1 MNNKEHQTKNI
12 ISIIPINNL
21 PEIEP
26 NDNLGELIIKKSGCD
41 GIKITNNDILVV
53 TQKLVSK
60 SENRTIKLSEVT
72 PSSQAKS
79 LSTKVNRD
87 PRLIELIL
95 RESTRI
101 VAMDSTRNLIIT
113 QTKHGFICANSGID
127 SSNVLGENEVSL
139 LPIDPDLSA
148 NKIRKTIISQTD
160 LNHLAV
166 VITDTFGRAWRNGQ
180 TNACIG
186 IAGLHPIKDYRGL
199 KDDNGFILTSTEIA
213 IADEIASAAELV
225 MGKTNRVG
233 AAIIRGYWFET
244 AKATNSG
251 YLIRDRNQD
260 LFSEGKLL

>member
-1 MNNKEHQTKNI
+1 MQ
-12 ISIIPINNL
+12 
-21 PEIEP
+21 
-26 NDNLGELIIKKSGCD
+26 
-41 GIKITNNDILVV
+41 
-53 TQKLVSK
+53 
-60 SENRTIKLSEVT
+60 LSEVT
-72 PSSQAKS
+72 PSSKAKD

-180 TNACIG
+180 VNVCIG
-186 IAGLHPIKDYRGL
+186 IAGLNPIKDYRGL
-199 KDDNGFILTSTEIA
+199 PDDNGSILTATEIA
-213 IADEIASAAELV
+213 ISDEIASAAELV

-233 AAIIRGYWFET
+233 VAIIRGYKYDD
-244 AKATNSG
+244 AKVTNSG
-251 YLIRDRNQD
+251 YLLRDSDQD
-260 LFSEGKLL
+260 LFNEGKFV